1 MGFLIV
7 GLALGAGAGTG
18 SAVDGGGGG
27 GGLVVSSF
35 IFVEKTGAFL
45 GFWIQRNCF

>member
-7 GLALGAGAGTG
+7 GLALGAGAGAG
-18 SAVDGGGGG
+18 SAVDGG

-35 IFVEKTGAFL
+35 IFVEKTEAFL
-45 GFWIQRNCF
+45 GFWIQRDCF

>member
-7 GLALGAGAGTG
+7 GLALGAA
-18 SAVDGGGGG
+18 SAVDDGC

-35 IFVEKTGAFL
+35 IFVEKIEAFL

>member
-7 GLALGAGAGTG
+7 GLALGAGAG
-18 SAVDGGGGG
+18 SAVDGG

-35 IFVEKTGAFL
+35 IFVEKTEAFL
-45 GFWIQRNCF
+45 GFWIQRDCF